1 MAKAIDSEVHGDQE
15 NSRYRAYLEFAP
27 HFGGILMRRLL
38 MFFTAA
44 CVAGAG
50 VAYWALKEVPLDDS
64 ALASA
69 GIVLMP
75 SPRELPDV
83 QLATADGQSFGP
95 KFFAGKWTM
104 VLFGYTFCPDICP
117 TALSELRQVYLALP
131 SESRELMGVTMV
143 SVDPHRD
150 TPERTQQY
158 VTYFDPSFTA
168 MTGEL
173 AAVQQA
179 SSVIGLP
186 FVPGDTSQP
195 NYPVVHTG
203 NLALIDPEGRQVG
216 FVRGPLK
223 VDQLIKILPGF
234 FEQSR

>member
-1 MAKAIDSEVHGDQE
+1 
-15 NSRYRAYLEFAP
+15 
-27 HFGGILMRRLL
+27 MRRLL
-38 MFFTAA
+38 LFFTAA
-44 CVAGAG
+44 CVVGAG
-50 VAYWALKEVPLDDS
+50 VAYWAFKEASLDE
-64 ALASA
+64 AELASA
-69 GIVLMP
+69 DIVLMP

-83 QLATADGQSFGP
+83 QLATMDRQAFGP
-95 KFFAGKWTM
+95 EFFAGKWTM
-104 VLFGYTFCPDICP
+104 VLFGYTYCPDICP

-131 SESRELMGVTMV
+131 PESRELMGVTMV

-150 TPERTQQY
+150 SPERTQQY

-203 NLALIDPEGRQVG
+203 NLALINPEGKQVG

-223 VDQLIKILPGF
+223 VKELIQVLPRLLSSEGT
-234 FEQSR
+234 